1 MKKIFTIM
9 AALLLVSTGAFAQKR
24 WTNLVVN
31 GSMEGEQDPTW
42 SSFWCH
48 DWRRGVEFDPAT
60 GQQYD
65 GGDTEIGQ
73 FQGFAEIVEDPAN
86 PANHCARV
94 IIRSEEQADETG
106 NKICPSGQTS
116 LASWDSQFFIYANEV
131 IPSGKL
137 VKMTLKVKGEKAG
150 SFETQAHWTPGDY
163 NHYQLFGGQEDFPVW
178 I

>member
-31 GSMEGEQDPTW
+31 GSMEGAQDPTW

-94 IIRSEEQADETG
+94 IIRSEE
-106 NKICPSGQTS
+106 
-116 LASWDSQFFIYANEV
+116 
-131 IPSGKL
+131 
-137 VKMTLKVKGEKAG
+137 
-150 SFETQAHWTPGDY
+150 
-163 NHYQLFGGQEDFPVW
+163 
-178 I
+178 